1 VDAKQLPDGALVAV
15 MNPEARDHLRD
26 GQPGPVAT
34 RLEPNEPIADSGQG
48 RQQDAVGDRYVTDPE
63 AACQGRLCQRFL
75 S

>member
-1 VDAKQLPDGALVAV
+1 
-15 MNPEARDHLRD
+15 
-26 GQPGPVAT
+26 VAT